1 MIVTPTLELTT
12 ATAVENP
19 GESPLT
25 VPGTRALSIEASW
38 LRTRTALLSD
48 DVRGLHERTRARDL
62 NDRAFAKATSAS
74 VAGLLDELTSIRGMS
89 WSDVATA
96 AGVSVSA
103 VRKWRKGGTAT
114 ADSRNSLGRIAA
126 LLDVLDDCAVADPA
140 QWMEIR
146 LPLSAGYT
154 VRPLDLY
161 AAGHSAA
168 VIELAERRQAEQ
180 VLDHYVPGWR
190 DERSDFEVV
199 IDAHGERIIRQRGE

>member
-1 MIVTPTLELTT
+1 MTPTLELTT

-25 VPGTRALSIEASW
+25 VAGTRALSIDASW
-38 LRTRTALLSD
+38 LRTRTELLSD
-48 DVRGLHERTRARDL
+48 DVRGLHERTRAIDL
-62 NDRAFAKATSAS
+62 DDRAYAKATNAS
-74 VAGLLDELTSIRGMS
+74 VGDLLDELTSSRGMS
-89 WSDVATA
+89 WSDVAAA

-114 ADSRNSLGRIAA
+114 AENRNSLGRIAA
-126 LLDVLDDCAVADPA
+126 LLDLLEDCAVADPA

-146 LPLSAGYT
+146 LPLPAGYA

-161 AAGHSAA
+161 AAGHPAA
-168 VIELAERRQAEQ
+168 VIELAEHRHDADK

-190 DERSDFEVV
+190 DERSDYEVV
-199 IDAHGERIIRQRGE
+199 IGADGERMIRQRSL

>member
-1 MIVTPTLELTT
+1 MTPTLELTT

-25 VPGTRALSIEASW
+25 VSGTRALSIDASW
-38 LRTRTALLSD
+38 LRTRTELLSD
-48 DVRGLHERTRARDL
+48 DVRGLHERTRAIDL
-62 NDRAFAKATSAS
+62 DDRAYAS
-74 VAGLLDELTSIRGMS
+74 VGDLLDELTSSRGMS
-89 WSDVATA
+89 WSDVAAA

-114 ADSRNSLGRIAA
+114 AENRNSLGRIAA
-126 LLDVLDDCAVADPA
+126 LLDLLDDCAVADPA

-146 LPLSAGYT
+146 LPLPAGYA

-161 AAGHSAA
+161 AAGHPAA
-168 VIELAERRQAEQ
+168 VIELAEHRHDADK

-190 DERSDFEVV
+190 DERSDYEVV
-199 IDAHGERIIRQRGE
+199 VGADGERMIRQRSL